1 MKKIVFE
8 KDITL
13 YKADCLEVMPLLP
26 ESSIDLVLCD
36 PPFGIT
42 ASQWDKIIPFS
53 KMWEEIRRV
62 RKDNA
67 PTALFGSEPFSSLLR
82 CGNLAELNMTG
93 YGKSQKQA
101 ISFLLKSNL

>member
-67 PTALFGSEPFSSLLR
+67 PTAFIWQRTVQQPFTLWQFSR
-82 CGNLAELNMTG
+82 
-93 YGKSQKQA
+93 
-101 ISFLLKSNL
+101 I

>member
-67 PTALFGSEPFSSLLR
+67 PTAL
-82 CGNLAELNMTG
+82 LNMTG

>member
-62 RKDNA
+62 RRIMR
-67 PTALFGSEPFSSLLR
+67 LR
-82 CGNLAELNMTG
+82 LYLAANRSAAF
-93 YGKSQKQA
+93 YAVA
-101 ISFLLKSNL
+101 I

>member
-53 KMWEEIRRV
+53 KMR
-62 RKDNA
+62 
-67 PTALFGSEPFSSLLR
+67 LR
-82 CGNLAELNMTG
+82 LYLAANRSAAF
-93 YGKSQKQA
+93 YAVA
-101 ISFLLKSNL
+101 I